1 MTLAFL
7 CDFDGTVAPADVGAA
22 LVARFTTAPARIGE
36 LARRWGAG
44 EIGSRAVVEGESATL
59 RVREGE
65 ALEFVRGFTLDPGF
79 APFARSARSR
89 GEPVELAS
97 EGFGFYIREL
107 LARAALDDLPWTA
120 NEARFEN
127 DTVTPGFPH
136 ATGAERGCRGCG
148 NCKARHV
155 ERLRRAGHRVV
166 LVGDG
171 LSDRCAA
178 EAADVV
184 LARGRLLEWSR
195 ARGIAALPFEDFA
208 GVERH
213 ALRLRAEIATGVPM
227 RGPAPAYPLNP
238 PARAEG

>member
-22 LVARFTTAPARIGE
+22 LVARFTTAPERIGE
-36 LARRWGAG
+36 LARRWTAG
-44 EIGSRAVVEGESATL
+44 EIGSRAVIEGESATL

-65 ALEFVRGFTLDPGF
+65 ALAFVRGFALDPGF
-79 APFARSARSR
+79 APFARCARAR

-107 LARAALDDLPWTA
+107 LAHAGLDDLPWTA

-127 DTVTPGFPH
+127 DTLTPGFPH
-136 ATGAERGCRGCG
+136 ATGAERDCRGCG

-184 LARGRLLEWSR
+184 LARGRLLEWCH
-195 ARGIAALPFEDFA
+195 AQGLAALPFEDFA
-208 GVERH
+208 GVERQ
-213 ALRLRAEIATGVPM
+213 AERLRAGAATGAAV
-227 RGPAPAYPLNP
+227 PAPAAGHPT
-238 PARAEG
+238 RAEG